1 MGNKKR
7 ATFLATM
14 LQNELNSYML
24 RVSGI
29 TTFLLEI
36 PIMKADVLVLVF
48 CQFSN
53 RTYLFMIV
61 APGKKIACVLV
72 KKYVENW
79 SCTSLKISLFT
90 LSIIDC
96 RKCRVQRTIY
106 QATVAFY
113 LEIIS
118 KSLKLL
124 CMSKKG
130 ILLRE
135 LTLKGGTRGRKQVS
149 N

>member
-1 MGNKKR
+1 
-7 ATFLATM
+7 
-14 LQNELNSYML
+14 
-24 RVSGI
+24 
-29 TTFLLEI
+29 
-36 PIMKADVLVLVF
+36 MKADVLVLVLVYF
-48 CQFSN
+48 LRLAFSS
-53 RTYLFMIV
+53 LL
-61 APGKKIACVLV
+61 PLEKKIARVLV

-90 LSIIDC
+90 LNIIDY

-106 QATVAFY
+106 QATAAFY

-135 LTLKGGTRGRKQVS
+135 LTLKGTTRGRKQVS

>member
-1 MGNKKR
+1 
-7 ATFLATM
+7 
-14 LQNELNSYML
+14 
-24 RVSGI
+24 
-29 TTFLLEI
+29 
-36 PIMKADVLVLVF
+36 MKADVLVLVLVYF
-48 CQFSN
+48 PRLAFSS
-53 RTYLFMIV
+53 LL
-61 APGKKIACVLV
+61 PLEKKIARVLV

-90 LSIIDC
+90 LNIIH

-106 QATVAFY
+106 QATAAFY

-135 LTLKGGTRGRKQVS
+135 LTLKGRTKGQKQVS